1 MRHAKGYAALT
12 TDVLAERLVRGA
24 CSIGSSVRGTL
35 YLRHKGKEK
44 PMTKAVKSAATAAA
58 LKAERERD
66 KAQALQDYDEE
77 QRARQAN
84 MARLRGLRLA
94 KERADAKKAA
104 TPRPA
109 SS

>member
-1 MRHAKGYAALT
+1 MPKA
-12 TDVLAERLVRGA
+12 
-24 CSIGSSVRGTL
+24 I
-35 YLRHKGKEK
+35 K
-44 PMTKAVKSAATAAA
+44 PAATAAA

-66 KAQALQDYDEE
+66 KVQAVQDYEGD